1 MASPELHLCMA
12 VDAAHLE
19 EARRRVRTFLR
30 DQLVDEDAAFDI
42 LLCVHEA
49 CANAIQHSGS
59 VADVEVVVNVD
70 ETSVSIAV
78 RDEGR
83 GLDVAHHTDHHKPT
97 LMSSDGRGLYVV
109 SRLMD
114 ELNVRIDGGTEIT
127 MVKRLAPLA
136 VSEWSATGPDQ
147 IAGPRLAE

>member
-1 MASPELHLCMA
+1 LASPELRFCMA

-19 EARRRVRTFLR
+19 AGRRRVRTFLR

-49 CANAIQHSGS
+49 CANAIEHSGS
-59 VADVEVVVNVD
+59 ASDVEIVVSVA
-70 ETSVSIAV
+70 ETSVAIAV
-78 RDEGR
+78 SDEGR
-83 GLDVAHHTDHHKPT
+83 GLAAAHHTDHQKPV
-97 LMSSDGRGLYVV
+97 LLSSDGRGLYVM

-127 MVKRLAPLA
+127 MVKRLKVA
-136 VSEWSATGPDQ
+136 D
-147 IAGPRLAE
+147 RR